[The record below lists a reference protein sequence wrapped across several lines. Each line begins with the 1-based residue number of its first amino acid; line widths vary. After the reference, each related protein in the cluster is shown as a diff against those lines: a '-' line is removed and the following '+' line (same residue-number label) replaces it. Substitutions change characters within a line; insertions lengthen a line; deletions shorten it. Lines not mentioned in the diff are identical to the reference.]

1 MKDLSNEMMVQVE
14 KEGANLLQ
22 FQALKK
28 YEPALFHGYTMKP
41 LDFQW
46 GEKFDQSFQT
56 LQNAQNVKGLWIKTK
71 QTHSDHIR
79 VIHKNEEDL
88 PQRLE
93 DTDGVVTDKPDLLV
107 ITTFADC
114 TPILIYD
121 PVKQVIANVHSG
133 WRGTVQKIGAKALT
147 LMEQEFGVNPQDCM
161 ATIGPNIQACCFE
174 VGSDV
179 KEIFEN
185 TFIDVP
191 NLSQYIQAKGEKYF
205 IDTAK
210 INKDV
215 LGQMG
220 IPKEN
225 IYESHICTK
234 CNSEELHSYRAE
246 KDASGRSVM
255 LTRLQERR

>member
-1 MKDLSNEMMVQVE
+1 VKDLSNETMVQTE
-14 KEGANLLQ
+14 KEGIALLQ
-22 FQALKK
+22 FRILKEQ
-28 YEPALFHGYTMKP
+28 EPQLFHGYTMKP

-56 LQNAQNVKGLWIKTK
+56 LQNAQNVKGLWIKTR

-79 VIHKNEEDL
+79 VIHQEEENL

-93 DTDGVVTDKPDLLV
+93 DTDGVVTDKPNLLV
-107 ITTFADC
+107 LTTFADC

-121 PVKQVIANVHSG
+121 PVKNVIANVHSG
-133 WRGTVQKIGAKALT
+133 WRGTVQKIGAKALK
-147 LMEQEFGVNPQDCM
+147 LMQQEFGTNPQACI

-174 VGSDV
+174 VDKDV
-179 KEIFEN
+179 KDIFAIA
-185 TFIDVP
+185 FADIP
-191 NLSQYIQAKGEKYF
+191 NLPEYIHAKGEKYW

-215 LGQMG
+215 LAQLG
-220 IPKEN
+220 IPEEN
-225 IYESHICTK
+225 IVESHICTK
-234 CNSEELHSYRAE
+234 CNSRELHSYRAE
-246 KDASGRSVM
+246 KELSGRSVM